1 MAFASQRVLGWA
13 STNDSSPLY
22 GQDTVQLWRDL
33 IRHVEQKPLHKS
45 ECEDPKAA
53 CRAKVTAQ
61 DILSG
66 MEGWSEL
73 PSVELFLSV
82 AECLFELQKGNATC
96 VPTNNWTEKLVKDSA
111 AEGLPWVSALSYSYN
126 LGPYTDQG

>member
-33 IRHVEQKPLHKS
+33 IKNVEQKPLHKS
-45 ECEDPKAA
+45 KCEDPKAA

-66 MEGWSEL
+66 MEGWSEI
-73 PSVELFLSV
+73 PSVELFLTVS
-82 AECLFELQKGNATC
+82 ECLFELQKGNATC
-96 VPTNNWTEKLVKDSA
+96 VPTDNWTEKLIEETA
-111 AEGLPWVSALSYSYN
+111 AEGLPWVGALTLVQDEGLY
-126 LGPYTDQG
+126 